1 MFILYIIVINI
12 TLHINQS
19 NPVNLLYFSEIILI
33 VLI

>member
-12 TLHINQS
+12 TLYINQS
-19 NPVNLLYFSEIILI
+19 NPVNLLYFSEIIFI